1 MNQLSTQSHVNQR
14 QLAQHQH
21 NADVSK
27 ALDKTRK
34 SGSDKVPHEKII
46 EPVTPFYVLGYN

>member
-27 ALDKTRK
+27 VLETKSK

>member
-1 MNQLSTQSHVNQR
+1 MNQLNTQSHVNQR

-21 NADVSK
+21 HADANKV
-27 ALDKTRK
+27 LDKTSK
-34 SGSDKVPHEKII
+34 SGSDKFPHEKVI